1 MSRKAPPLLDRMV
14 LACKPLGTAARG
26 WTSGGNL
33 MRFGTTP
40 APARLRRLA
49 PAAALLGL
57 LTVCSP
63 PDAAAA
69 IALVRNLGATGSG
82 ATGTTIAVTVPAG
95 GVPAGH
101 TVIVTVA
108 LDPAAGAVS
117 CSDSKGNTYTKDL
130 DVTRGSGTDGVRTV
144 VCSAAIRTALAAGNT
159 VVATHPSVIARAVN
173 AAEFSGFLTPALDRS
188 ASATGAT
195 TTLSSGATAVTTQ
208 AAELLIGAAGIES
221 KHPTDFTPAPG
232 YTSLG
237 YASSET
243 IPNGLAK
250 QVTLYTQYRVVST
263 IGSYSANGTVQPS
276 RQWAAAIA
284 TYKENCGN
292 GVVDPGEQCDGG
304 ACCNASCTFVASGT
318 VCRTSGGACDVPE
331 VCTGSSATCPADAK
345 LAAGTIC
352 RATAGPCDVAE
363 TCDGTSND
371 CPADGFAAATTVCR
385 AAAGE
390 CDVAETCTGNG
401 PECPA
406 DTCKASSTTCADDG
420 NPCTADVC
428 DGDSMKCQHP
438 AGNAGAVCRA
448 SAGVCDP
455 AETCTGT

>member
-1 MSRKAPPLLDRMV
+1 MLGARSNMSRKAPPLLDRMV

-250 QVTLYTQYRVVST
+250 QITLYTQYRVVST
-263 IGSYSANGTVQPS
+263 TGSYSANGTVQPS

-292 GVVDPGEQCDGG
+292 GVVDLGEQCDGG
-304 ACCNASCTFVASGT
+304 TCCTASCTFVASGT
-318 VCRTSGGACDVPE
+318 VCR
-331 VCTGSSATCPADAK
+331 
-345 LAAGTIC
+345 
-352 RATAGPCDVAE
+352 
-363 TCDGTSND
+363 
-371 CPADGFAAATTVCR
+371 
-385 AAAGE
+385 
-390 CDVAETCTGNG
+390 
-401 PECPA
+401 
-406 DTCKASSTTCADDG
+406 
-420 NPCTADVC
+420 
-428 DGDSMKCQHP
+428 
-438 AGNAGAVCRA
+438 
-448 SAGVCDP
+448 SAGGP
-455 AETCTGT
+455 SGTARCVRA

>member
-1 MSRKAPPLLDRMV
+1 
-14 LACKPLGTAARG
+14 
-26 WTSGGNL
+26 
-33 MRFGTTP
+33 
-40 APARLRRLA
+40 
-49 PAAALLGL
+49 
-57 LTVCSP
+57 
-63 PDAAAA
+63 
-69 IALVRNLGATGSG
+69 ATG
-82 ATGTTIAVTVPAG
+82 AVCG
-95 GVPAGH
+95 
-101 TVIVTVA
+101 
-108 LDPAAGAVS
+108 
-117 CSDSKGNTYTKDL
+117 SDSTGNTYTRDL
-130 DVTRGSGTDGVRTV
+130 DVTRGSGTDGIRTV

-221 KHPTDFTPAPG
+221 KHPTDFTSAPG

-250 QVTLYTQYRVVST
+250 QITLYTQYRVVST
-263 IGSYSANGTVQPS
+263 TGSYSANGTVQPS

-304 ACCNASCTFVASGT
+304 ACCNTSCTFVASGT

-352 RATAGPCDVAE
+352 RATAG
-363 TCDGTSND
+363 
-371 CPADGFAAATTVCR
+371 
-385 AAAGE
+385 
-390 CDVAETCTGNG
+390 
-401 PECPA
+401 
-406 DTCKASSTTCADDG
+406 
-420 NPCTADVC
+420 
-428 DGDSMKCQHP
+428 
-438 AGNAGAVCRA
+438 
-448 SAGVCDP
+448 VCDP
-455 AETCTGT
+455 AETCTGTSTSCPTDAKSPEGTTCRPAAGPCDVAETCDGVSSTCPTDAFAPGTTQCRAAADECDVAELCTGSGPS